1 VKVIFFFSPFLFLF
15 PSFETDSS
23 PLLQLPLHRSL
34 ASLFPHHLLLLRS
47 HPKQLSRS
55 LLETSLA
62 MSSPSDSKPALGD
75 GEQQPHL
82 PLDAPPSLPAPPPP
96 PACSVPTSSSASAT
110 ASFFNPWPFND
121 PSVLLFLDPFSP
133 EAQELKKTLEVSST
147 LSSPPSSLPSPPSL
161 SSPVPSFSDN
171 SPHFFLQITS
181 LAFGHTFPSTLL
193 AVEASHIVLD
203 PSYSDANVFFRH
215 GFPQKCVSMMW
226 LRESFIKASPRAEE
240 EYRLPSVDDVEEE
253 STS

>member
-1 VKVIFFFSPFLFLF
+1 MCSVAKRPTKISVFGCSFFFFFLSSFLFLF

-147 LSSPPSSLPSPPSL
+147 LSSPPSSLPSPPPSHLLFLPSL
-161 SSPVPSFSDN
+161 
-171 SPHFFLQITS
+171 T
-181 LAFGHTFPSTLL
+181 TLL
-193 AVEASHIVLD
+193 T
-203 PSYSDANVFFRH
+203 
-215 GFPQKCVSMMW
+215 
-226 LRESFIKASPRAEE
+226 SFCR
-240 EYRLPSVDDVEEE
+240 
-253 STS
+253 